1 MIMKQFVFE
10 KNVYFTKEDIQ
21 MANKVMKM
29 MRDILSHQG
38 NANRDHWEMPL
49 YVC

>member
-10 KNVYFTKEDIQ
+10 KNVYFTKENTQ
-21 MANKVMKM
+21 MANKVTKKM
-29 MRDILSHQG
+29 HNILNHQG
-38 NANRDHWEMPL
+38 NANRDPWEMPL